1 MKQLF
6 LKLVFLISIVF
17 NSFSQNDDSGNLIY
31 PNNFIISSHSIVNG
45 KITYEFTPLTVK
57 GSFGMTVTDIYKPYF
72 SEIKTAIYLV
82 KLDGSSADLLTT
94 GPTFTKADFIVS
106 GYTYNFSKIKEFSIN
121 IPGSFQFDLGTYKL
135 AVLYQYHFNPSVNLP
150 NLTTAGWAPT
160 VTHGKEW
167 YTHNKTYGFSRQI
180 PPTTISGPG
189 TLCEEAT
196 YTVINPGTIT
206 LENAA
211 GIATLTELGNNQWKV
226 TRIGQANGIIK
237 LTSTSNGKTSTNNI
251 IVGAIING
259 NISGMSTIF
268 PGKYQDYTLI
278 LNDNIANYQ
287 NITFGIPD
295 GMTMQILANN
305 KVRLTAER
313 NYVFAPGETEH
324 TVTLNVTATIIG
336 CGIASIEFPI
346 TVINPNPTPIN

>member
-6 LKLVFLISIVF
+6 LTLVFLISIVF

-31 PNNFIISSHSIVNG
+31 PNNFIISSHAIANG

-82 KLDGSSADLLTT
+82 KLDGSSGALMTT

-135 AVLYQYHFNPSVNLP
+135 AILYQYHFNPAVNLP

-189 TLCEEAT
+189 TLCEEGNFT
-196 YTVINPGTIT
+196 ILNHGTVT
-206 LENAA
+206 LENAS
-211 GIATLTELGNNQWKV
+211 GIATLTALGNNQWKV
-226 TRIGQANGIIK
+226 TRTGQANGHVVLKSIN
-237 LTSTSNGKTSTNNI
+237 SNGLATEKNI
-251 IVGAIING
+251 IIGTMTSG
-259 NISGMSTIF
+259 TISGQASLQL
-268 PGKYQDYTLI
+268 GESR
-278 LNDNIANYQ
+278 
-287 NITFGIPD
+287 TF
-295 GMTMQILANN
+295 
-305 KVRLTAER
+305 
-313 NYVFAPGETEH
+313 
-324 TVTLNVTATIIG
+324 TLNLLDNTDYIW
-336 CGIASIEFPI
+336 SINY
-346 TVINPNPTPIN
+346 NPNVILTKNSATSITLSTTGSVPMGWSENIIIRAKAVNNCGTAANEVTKTIKFVNERDPRLD